1 MRRMKLAGSIMHP
14 CDEGVIVSTPAT
26 APCSP
31 RAASWVLAATILG
44 SSLAFIDSTVVN
56 VALPALQA
64 NFNATVV
71 DVQWVVEAYALLL
84 AALLLAGG
92 SLGDIYGRKRIYAVG
107 VIVFGVASAGCGLA
121 LNVNQLIF
129 ARAVQG
135 IGAALLVP
143 GSLAIIS
150 ASFGEHDRGRAI
162 GTWSGFTAMT
172 TAVGPVLG
180 GWLIEHASWRWV
192 FFINLPVAAI
202 VIILTLWGVPESRN
216 PQAGGRPDW
225 PGAVL
230 ATAGLGGIV
239 FALIESSKRNWND
252 PVVIAAFL
260 VGGSAL
266 IAFAAVESG
275 TSAPLLPITLFRVRN
290 FAGTNLLTLFLY
302 SALSGMFFFF
312 PMNLIQV
319 RNYTATAAGAAL
331 LPFIVLMFL
340 LSRWS
345 GSVVDRYGA
354 RRPLVF
360 GPIVAAMGF
369 ALFAVPSI
377 RAEYWTTLFPAVVVL
392 GLGMA
397 ITVAPLTTTVMNSV
411 AEGRAGIASG
421 INNAVSRLAGVLA
434 IAILGIVMLGTFNR
448 HLVRDLAE
456 MNISPEIRQEL
467 DAQRIK
473 LAAIEVPAQV
483 DKATREAIR
492 RSIDESFVAGFRV
505 VMVIASG
512 LALGSAA
519 IAWLVVRDEP

>member
-1 MRRMKLAGSIMHP
+1 MKLNGSIMQP
-14 CDEGVIVSTPAT
+14 CDEGVILSTPAV
-26 APCSP
+26 APCSS

-64 NFNATVV
+64 NLNATVI

-84 AALLLAGG
+84 AALLLVGG

-107 VIVFGVASAGCGLA
+107 VIVFAVASAGCGLA
-121 LNVNQLIF
+121 LDVNQLIF

-150 ASFGEHDRGRAI
+150 ASFGERDRGRAI

-192 FFINLPVAAI
+192 FFVNLPLAAI
-202 VIILTLWGVPESRN
+202 VIILTLWRVPESRN
-216 PQAGGRPDW
+216 PRAGRRPDW

-239 FALIESSKRNWND
+239 FALIESSKRTWKD
-252 PVVIAAFL
+252 PVVIAAL
-260 VGGSAL
+260 LLGVSAL
-266 IAFAAVESG
+266 IAFAAVESR
-275 TSAPLLPITLFRVRN
+275 TRAPLLPITLFRVRN
-290 FAGTNLLTLFLY
+290 FAGANLLTLFLY

-319 RNYTATAAGAAL
+319 QNYTATAAGAAS

-345 GSVVDRYGA
+345 GGLVDRYGA
-354 RRPLVF
+354 RRPLVL

-377 RAEYWTTLFPAVVVL
+377 GADYWTTFFPAVLVL
-392 GLGMA
+392 GSGMA
-397 ITVAPLTTTVMNSV
+397 ISVAPLTTTVMNSV

-448 HLVRDLAE
+448 HLIRDLAE
-456 MNISPEIRQEL
+456 INVSPEIRQEL
-467 DAQRIK
+467 DAQRMK
-473 LAAIEVPAQV
+473 LAAIEVPAKI
-483 DKATREAIR
+483 DIATSEAIR
-492 RSIDESFVAGFRV
+492 QSIDESFIAGFRV
-505 VMVIASG
+505 VMLIASG
-512 LALGSAA
+512 LALASAA
-519 IAWLVVRDEP
+519 TAWLVIRDRP

>member
-1 MRRMKLAGSIMHP
+1 MWAILREPCDETAIRSRPASAPCSKLAG
-14 CDEGVIVSTPAT
+14 
-26 APCSP
+26 
-31 RAASWVLAATILG
+31 RWVLVATTLA
-44 SSLAFIDSTVVN
+44 SSMAFIDGTVVN

-135 IGAALLVP
+135 
-143 GSLAIIS
+143 
-150 ASFGEHDRGRAI
+150 
-162 GTWSGFTAMT
+162 
-172 TAVGPVLG
+172 
-180 GWLIEHASWRWV
+180 
-192 FFINLPVAAI
+192 
-202 VIILTLWGVPESRN
+202 
-216 PQAGGRPDW
+216 
-225 PGAVL
+225 
-230 ATAGLGGIV
+230 LGGIV

-260 VGGSAL
+260 GGGSAL

-354 RRPLVF
+354 SRPLVF

-377 RAEYWTTLFPAVVVL
+377 R
-392 GLGMA
+392 
-397 ITVAPLTTTVMNSV
+397 
-411 AEGRAGIASG
+411 
-421 INNAVSRLAGVLA
+421 
-434 IAILGIVMLGTFNR
+434 
-448 HLVRDLAE
+448 D
-456 MNISPEIRQEL
+456 
-467 DAQRIK
+467 
-473 LAAIEVPAQV
+473 
-483 DKATREAIR
+483 
-492 RSIDESFVAGFRV
+492 
-505 VMVIASG
+505 
-512 LALGSAA
+512 
-519 IAWLVVRDEP
+519 